1 MLEQRQIF
9 KMQFIFQGPSSISDV
24 CACNI
29 DVYIQVLPKFCWCC
43 GLRNTSTYVETRVLL

>member
-29 DVYIQVLPKFCWCC
+29 DVYIQVLPKFC
-43 GLRNTSTYVETRVLL
+43 